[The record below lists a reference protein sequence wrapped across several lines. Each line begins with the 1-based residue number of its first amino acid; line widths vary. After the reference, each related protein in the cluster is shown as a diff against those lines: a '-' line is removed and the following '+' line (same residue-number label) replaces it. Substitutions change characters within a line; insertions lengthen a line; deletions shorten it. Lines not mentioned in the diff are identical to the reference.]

1 MLILGD
7 LSIRNTLGTVQTL
20 YGDGTFDRCPL
31 QSSKGY
37 VKKKFAQCYVLLVE
51 RVGMDTDG
59 LSRRVVIPLVHVLL
73 AGKDEDTY
81 RRMFR
86 QVKRVRIII

>member
-1 MLILGD
+1 MGD
-7 LSIRNTLGTVQTL
+7 LSIRSTLSSVQTL

-31 QSSKGY
+31 QSSKGHAM
-37 VKKKFAQCYVLLVE
+37 KKFSQCYVLLIE

-59 LSRRVVIPLVHVLL
+59 LPRRVVIPLVHVLL
-73 AGKDEDTY
+73 TGKDEDTY

-86 QVKRVRIII
+86 QVKRVRISI